1 MIITTRF
8 QPGNVVKTK
17 DHISS
22 GVISSIEVFTGGMH
36 VYHVMFNADSPEPT
50 CRSYGEDDLE
60 CIAYTKNDIPIETD
74 GEEEFPKK
82 GTLIEV
88 LGYEKPG
95 DWVLPRKGVVT

>member
-22 GVISSIEVFTGGMH
+22 GVISSIEVFSGGRY

-50 CRSYGEDDLE
+50 CRSYSEDDLE
-60 CIAYTKNDIPIETD
+60 CIAYTKNDILVHKTGILIETD

-95 DWVLPRKGVVT
+95 DW